1 LKGELDLMKKVKI
14 LIAVLVCSVMMMGV
28 GYAWWN
34 DSIMVATT
42 ANTGN
47 MNMEF
52 AGAGEILDQSGYI
65 TSNFEFGTT
74 PVVPETET
82 ETGSTCCTGNWQW
95 GWNGHGHGHGPK
107 PPHDSGSHGDDTTTE
122 TGTIANNKNLR
133 CTLNN
138 LYPGAWVVLKV
149 VVKNAGTIPV
159 RFKDVKLTGVG
170 GTDIGYLSCELV
182 DDDNS
187 AAIKPNA
194 TKAFKVRVSVTD
206 NVKYNNESQNESATF
221 NIQFNW
227 IQWNQDQAA
236 A

>member
-28 GYAWWN
+28 GYAWWS

-52 AGAGEILDQSGYI
+52 ADGSKIHDQSGYI

-74 PVVPETET
+74 TVTETKTERGLTCGMENGQWVSTGCYSGYHHYHHLGCYGDVTTTET
-82 ETGSTCCTGNWQW
+82 ETIT
-95 GWNGHGHGHGPK
+95 
-107 PPHDSGSHGDDTTTE
+107 
-122 TGTIANNKNLR
+122 NNKDLR

-138 LYPGAWVVLKV
+138 LYPGAWVDLKV

-159 RFKDVKLTGVG
+159 RFKDVKLTGIG
-170 GTDIGYLSCELV
+170 GTDIGYLRCELV
-182 DDDNS
+182 DGAN
-187 AAIKPNA
+187 AEAIAPNA

-206 NVKYNNESQNESATF
+206 NVKYNNESQDKSATF

-227 IQWNQDQAA
+227 IQFNEI
-236 A
+236 

>member
-52 AGAGEILDQSGYI
+52 ADGSQILNQSGYI

-74 PVVPETET
+74 TVV
-82 ETGSTCCTGNWQW
+82 
-95 GWNGHGHGHGPK
+95 
-107 PPHDSGSHGDDTTTE
+107 
-122 TGTIANNKNLR
+122 TGTVTERGSKTCPLPEGTWCGYSHYHTDSCYEQVTRDVTEEIANNKDLR

-159 RFKDVKLTGVG
+159 CFKDVELTGDG
-170 GTDIGYLSCELV
+170 GTAIGNLTCELV
-182 DDDNS
+182 DADANS
-187 AAIKPNA
+187 AAIAPNA
-194 TKAFKVRVSVTD
+194 TKAFKVRVSVKDET
-206 NVKYNNESQNESATF
+206 KWNNNTQDKSATF

-227 IQWNQDQAA
+227 IQWNQDQPAA
-236 A
+236 